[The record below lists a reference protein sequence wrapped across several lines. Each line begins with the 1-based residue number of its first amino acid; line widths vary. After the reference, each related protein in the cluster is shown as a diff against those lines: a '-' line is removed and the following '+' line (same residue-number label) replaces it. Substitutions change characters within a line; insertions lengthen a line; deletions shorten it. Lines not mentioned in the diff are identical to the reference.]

1 MKLFIVEDS
10 ELVRERLIR
19 LINRN
24 DNVKIVGYSDNIVES
39 IEMMK
44 KLKPDFII
52 LDIILDGK
60 NSLDFL
66 DKIYEALPQAE
77 IVVYTNYPYS
87 LIKKYSSNK
96 GIKHFFDK
104 SKDLESLL
112 ELIKNT
118 AMKYSEKTLW

>member
-66 DKIYEALPQAE
+66 DKIKISIENESA
-77 IVVYTNYPYS
+77 TR
-87 LIKKYSSNK
+87 
-96 GIKHFFDK
+96 
-104 SKDLESLL
+104 LE
-112 ELIKNT
+112 
-118 AMKYSEKTLW
+118 